1 MKHKFDFE
9 GHRGCRG
16 LMPENSIPGFLKAIE
31 LGVTT
36 LEMDVVISKD
46 KKVVVSHDPFFSH
59 EFCLK
64 PDGSEIKEEEERNY
78 KLFEKTYE
86 EIKAFDC
93 GTKVHPRFPKQKKMS
108 VYKPLLQDVIDTAE
122 ANASSLNV
130 PKLFY
135 NIEIKSTIEGDNIFH
150 PPYEEFTD
158 LLIEVLQKK
167 GILDRTIVQCFD
179 LRPLQYLHR
188 TRPDITLS
196 FLVENTLSFQENLS
210 MLGFIPVIY
219 SPEYILVDKELMNFA
234 KDNNMRVIPWTVN
247 EVAEMKKLIEMGVD
261 GLISDYPEM
270 YKTINLNK

>member
-64 PDGSEIKEEEERNY
+64 PDWSEIKEAEERNY
-78 KLFEKTYE
+78 KLFEMTYE
-86 EIKAFDC
+86 KIKAYDC
-93 GTKVHPRFPKQKKMS
+93 GSKVHPRFPQQKKVP
-108 VYKPLLQDVIDTAE
+108 VYKPLLEDVIDAAE
-122 ANASSLNV
+122 AHASSLNLS
-130 PKLFY
+130 KLFY

-150 PPYEEFTD
+150 PPYEVFTD
-158 LLIEVLQKK
+158 LLIDVLQKK
-167 GILDRTIVQCFD
+167 DIFNRTIVQCFD
-179 LRPLQYLHR
+179 LRPLQYLHK
-188 TRPDITLS
+188 TRPDTTLS
-196 FLVENTLSFQENLS
+196 FLVENTLSLQENLS
-210 MLGFIPVIY
+210 MLGFIPAIY
-219 SPEYILVDKELMNFA
+219 SPEYILVDKGLMKFA

-247 EVAEMKKLIEMGVD
+247 EIAEMKKLIEMGVD
-261 GLISDYPEM
+261 GLISDYPEK
-270 YKTINLNK
+270 YEGIQ

>member
-1 MKHKFDFE
+1 MKFDFFDLE

-16 LMPENSIPGFLKAIE
+16 LMPENSIPGFIKAID

-46 KKVVVSHDPFFSH
+46 QKVVVSHDAFFSH

-64 PDGSEIKEEEERNY
+64 PDGSEIKEEEERSY
-78 KLFEKTYE
+78 KLFEMTYE

-93 GTKVHPRFPKQKKMS
+93 GSKVHPRFPKQVKMP
-108 VYKPLLQDVIDTAE
+108 VYKPLLEDVIDVAE
-122 ANASSLNV
+122 THASTLNL

-135 NIEIKSTIEGDNIFH
+135 NIEIKSTVEGDNVFH
-150 PPYEEFTD
+150 PPFEVFTD
-158 LLIEVLQKK
+158 LLINVLQKK

-179 LRPLQYLHR
+179 LRPLQYLHK
-188 TRPDITLS
+188 TRPEVTLS

-210 MLGFIPVIY
+210 MLGFIPAIY
-219 SPEYILVDKELMNFA
+219 SPEYILVDHALMKFA
-234 KDNNMRVIPWTVN
+234 KDNNMKVIPWTVN

-261 GLISDYPEM
+261 GLISDYVDRYEEL
-270 YKTINLNK
+270 K